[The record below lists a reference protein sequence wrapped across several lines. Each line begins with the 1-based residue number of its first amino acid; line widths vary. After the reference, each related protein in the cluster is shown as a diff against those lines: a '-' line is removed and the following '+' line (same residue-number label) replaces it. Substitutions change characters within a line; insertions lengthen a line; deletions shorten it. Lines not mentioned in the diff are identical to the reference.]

1 MNATHAKGSE
11 EYDAFLNLVDFK
23 WLMAGVGW
31 RVNLSRLQS
40 DGAYID
46 ECLQRALR
54 SDSELLRERSV
65 ELLGLRRSA
74 NAHCD
79 VDMPSGGRTDC
90 GECSDE
96 FTAAAVRLQRPDMA
110 GGQDDQQ
117 RACQQE
123 NLDHGKA
130 GEAVQVPGPTVSAS

>member
-23 WLMAGVGW
+23 WFMAGVGW
-31 RVNLSRLQS
+31 RVDLSRLQS
-40 DGAYID
+40 NGAYID

-79 VDMPSGGRTDC
+79 VDMPSASNGLARDGR
-90 GECSDE
+90 
-96 FTAAAVRLQRPDMA
+96 
-110 GGQDDQQ
+110 
-117 RACQQE
+117 
-123 NLDHGKA
+123 
-130 GEAVQVPGPTVSAS
+130 